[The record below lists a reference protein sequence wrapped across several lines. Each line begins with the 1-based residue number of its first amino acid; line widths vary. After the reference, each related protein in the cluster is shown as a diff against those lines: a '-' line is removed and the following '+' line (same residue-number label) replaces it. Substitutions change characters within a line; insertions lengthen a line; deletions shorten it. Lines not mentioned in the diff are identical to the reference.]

1 MRAGR
6 PWLLL
11 ELVDGPMEP
20 DEDDF
25 DPHRGRLGPG
35 VLIGA
40 VVGVMAWWGV
50 YKLVVILIH
59 AYRATGGS
67 WRVFPAGRA
76 HAAGLFGSCGPPIC
90 PKSLDALG
98 LVDTCEGLTR
108 LCLSV

>member
-1 MRAGR
+1 M
-6 PWLLL
+6 
-11 ELVDGPMEP
+11 DP
-20 DEDDF
+20 DEHEF
-25 DPHRGRLGPG
+25 DPHRGPIGPG

-59 AYRATGGS
+59 SLRAMGGS

-76 HAAGLFGSCGPPIC
+76 HVASIFGSCGPIC

-98 LVDTCEGLTR
+98 LFASDTCEGITR